1 MYSDNVQAN
10 SGNVKMSSKNVQM
23 NSGNFQTTADDVPMT
38 FDKVQVN
45 SDNVQVSPY
54 LVRRRSAGSPGN
66 VQTMDGNYLNTNQM
80 IWLSF
85 CFLEAYM

>member
-10 SGNVKMSSKNVQM
+10 SGNVQMSSKNVQM
-23 NSGNFQTTADDVPMT
+23 ISGNFRMT
-38 FDKVQVN
+38 SDNVQVN